1 MTTHRNNAS
10 AGGEGAASNDSADT
24 LELTFTLNG
33 APVSRRVAL
42 DARLLD
48 VLRYDCACPGTKE
61 GCGEGECGAC
71 SVILDGLLVNSCLV
85 PAFQAAGRAVT
96 TVESVTADLAA
107 ALNAAGTSQCGACT
121 PGIVMSIRW
130 LLERPEI
137 AANVDLR
144 EFLSGNL
151 CRCTGYDGVVA
162 GAEAALRL
170 RGEAR
175 P

>member
-1 MTTHRNNAS
+1 MANPADRCDDGNAD
-10 AGGEGAASNDSADT
+10 AVGAIEAFDLS
-24 LELTFTLNG
+24 FMLNG
-33 APVSRRVAL
+33 TQVSKRVPL

-71 SVILDGLLVNSCLV
+71 SVILDGLLVNACLV

-96 TVESVTADLAA
+96 TVESVAA
-107 ALNAAGTSQCGACT
+107 EVAGALNATGTSQCGACT

-170 RGEAR
+170 RGGKR